1 MQITEQTDISVR
13 LCALFM
19 KLAGMWTAEND
30 REQRI
35 RDYTLIYSQL
45 LNVIALCIS
54 VRDMYF
60 RWKLHDMLMY
70 SFCNFL
76 SIITVTIKIFILPM
90 YKVQLLDL
98 LAYTRKHFWNGNYD
112 EREKQIMADTS
123 KYSILFVSFVIL
135 TAHGTMVCYV
145 VAPLI
150 ENIGKNE
157 TERMLPFHFW
167 IPYFQKSP
175 IFEITF
181 VLQVFNLY
189 HTGVCYFCFDNFL
202 CIMNMHAAGQFRI
215 LQYRLTKLS
224 DTGKETPNQPA
235 STNLTDY
242 AKKSYAQLKKCV
254 QHHQALINYCNQ
266 LENSFTIVLLG
277 QVLIFS
283 VLICLF
289 GYEVFLAKDLS
300 VTRRYVFIFLMVGS
314 SYLLFMFTYS
324 CNGLL
329 EQSQGIHYAAFS
341 APWNLIP
348 MTQTGK
354 TLRRTLL
361 FVILRSEKVCALTA
375 CGFFPISLDTYR
387 TIMSTAVSYF
397 TLLKQSLDDSD
408 DI

>member
-98 LAYTRKHFWNGNYD
+98 LAYTRKHFWN
-112 EREKQIMADTS
+112 
-123 KYSILFVSFVIL
+123 
-135 TAHGTMVCYV
+135 AHGTMVCYV

-266 LENSFTIVLLG
+266 LESSFTIVLLG

-387 TIMSTAVSYF
+387 TVMNVNSVISFFRTIFIF
-397 TLLKQSLDDSD
+397 TIQNPCFWK
-408 DI
+408 